1 MTNES
6 YENHIYYSRYGGLW
20 VDRHDAHDVLARKK
34 AEGEIDEEMARH
46 FEHFINEGYVI
57 FPRAV
62 SNELIDEYLS
72 MFEQAWQSPPPGIYA
87 HCERKVLPL
96 SKDMYDKVAKV
107 SDLHYYFPRAH
118 EIIFPEPVR
127 RFLTLVY
134 DRPPV
139 VFQTMSMR
147 KGTEEQLHTDTGPL
161 TLTEPVALTASWL
174 ALEDVD
180 LRAGALEYIPG
191 SHHIEVLV
199 NGVSK
204 AHQGDYV
211 AYGKALAEIRQRC
224 AENGL
229 QTVQFTAQKGDVL
242 IWAADLMHGG
252 AVIEDSTLTRKSLVC
267 HFMPLGAMPTFYDF
281 SKVNYVPYPNGT
293 YSLDRITPRSE
304 EISDTQPAIANSTAS
319 DIATDDKRMLPLV
332 WRRVRRWIGL

>member
-1 MTNES
+1 MTS
-6 YENHIYYSRYGGLW
+6 TPYEDHIYYSRYGGLW
-20 VDRHDAHDVLARKK
+20 TDRRDAHEVLTHKK
-34 AEGEIDEEMARH
+34 ADGQIDEEMARN
-46 FEHFINEGYVI
+46 FEHFIDKGYVI

-62 SNELIDEYLS
+62 ANELIDEYLN
-72 MFEQAWQSPPPGIYA
+72 MFEQAWLNPPAGIYA
-87 HCERKVLPL
+87 HCNRKILPL
-96 SKDMYDKVAKV
+96 SMDLYDSIAKV

-139 VFQTMSMR
+139 VFQTKSMR
-147 KGTEEQLHTDTGPL
+147 KGTEEPLHTDTGPL
-161 TLTEPVALTASWL
+161 ALTEPVALTASWL

-180 LRAGALEYIPG
+180 LRAGALEYISG
-191 SHHIEVLV
+191 SHHVEVLV

-204 AHQGDYV
+204 AHHDDYV
-211 AYGKALAEIRQRC
+211 AYHNALTEIRQRC
-224 AENGL
+224 KENGL
-229 QTVQFTAQKGDVL
+229 PVVKFTAKKGDVL

-252 AVIEDSTLTRKSLVC
+252 AKIDDPTLTRKSLVC

-293 YSLDRITPRSE
+293 YALDRNTPRSTE
-304 EISDTQPAIANSTAS
+304 VSATSG
-319 DIATDDKRMLPLV
+319 IATRGIGLL
-332 WRRVRRWIGL
+332 RRISGRVRRMIGA